1 MIVSYMFN
9 NFLINFF
16 YLFCDEMMM
25 IIFVREC
32 FIMEEKV
39 SFFREIDFTKI
50 SSEFR
55 KFKKTIYDHH
65 SNL

>member
-1 MIVSYMFN
+1 
-9 NFLINFF
+9 
-16 YLFCDEMMM
+16 M

-55 KFKKTIYDHH
+55 KFKKKNNIRSSFKSLNDC
-65 SNL
+65 NLFDGLK